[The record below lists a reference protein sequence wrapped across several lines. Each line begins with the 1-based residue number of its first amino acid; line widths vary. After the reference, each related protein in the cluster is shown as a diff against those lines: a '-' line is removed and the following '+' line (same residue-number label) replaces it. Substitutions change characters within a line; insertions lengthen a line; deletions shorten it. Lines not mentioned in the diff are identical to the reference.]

1 MAQLTEPMFS
11 INGAPLMQFTS
22 FSLNQSIFSHHQF
35 SLVCPAQSIDGKTGM
50 FTASKDMIGGSFGAR
65 ITGVGLNDR
74 LLFNGIIT
82 GIETARFTGH
92 HGDVIITGHSPTI
105 VLDSGP
111 HCKSWE
117 KKAIKNIAQ
126 DLLKFFPQNLLEPKV
141 QPLYGETLAYTVQ
154 YKETAWEFLQRLTST
169 YGEWL
174 FWDGRSLVIG
184 PPRDNKKT
192 ELVYGRHLSRF
203 NVALQARPTEMQLMA
218 WDYLNS
224 QVHTSQPSGVVQK
237 AGLNAWG
244 EQVYNASKTV
254 YGTLPKQWNN
264 KFLTNKK
271 QQDDV
276 ANLKSAV
283 ESSKLVQFKG
293 QSGHPGVA
301 LGTRIEVSGNN
312 VFTMGPE
319 GYGEYLVT
327 AVNHRVDARG
337 NYENDFTAVPSS
349 IKVPPVTVPGDPVC
363 ETQSAIVTDNND
375 YNGLGRV
382 RVKFHWMNG
391 SEKTPWIRVTSP
403 HGGGDKGHFFIP
415 EIGEEVIIGFESES
429 PTKPYVI
436 GTVYHGNAHS
446 NFSNAQNDL
455 KVIRTRSG
463 HTIEFSDAGAGTH
476 IIIKDPGGNEI
487 YLDTTG
493 KNITITAPE
502 TMTFNAKN
510 ININAE
516 QNIRTNAGMNINTSA
531 GINIGTTAGASMMNN
546 AGVNIM
552 NSAVKD
558 LTMMATNIIGTAE
571 DNVTHNAS
579 NTIKKQGNTIEA
591 NATEEDFK
599 IYSAKKVVSRS
610 GEQGSFA

>member
-11 INGAPLMQFTS
+11 INGSPLMQFTS
-22 FSLNQSIFSHHQF
+22 FSLNQNIFSHHHF
-35 SLVCPAQSIDGKTGM
+35 TLVCPAQSIDGKTGM
-50 FTASKDMIGGSFGAR
+50 FTVSKDMIGCSFGAR
-65 ITGVGLNDR
+65 ISGVGLSGT

-92 HGDVIITGHSPTI
+92 HGDVIITGYSPTI

-117 KKAIKNIAQ
+117 KKALKNIAQ
-126 DLLKFFPQNLLEPKV
+126 DVLKFFPQNLLEPKI

-154 YKETAWEFLQRLTST
+154 YKETAWEFLQRLTGT

-184 PPRDNKKT
+184 PPRENKKT

-203 NVALQARPTEMQLMA
+203 NVSLEARPTQLQLMA

-224 QVHTSQPSGVVQK
+224 QVYSSAPQGVEQK
-237 AGLNAWG
+237 AGLNPWG
-244 EQVYNASKTV
+244 EQVYKAGQTV
-254 YGTLPKQWNN
+254 YGTQPKQWNN

-271 QQDDV
+271 QQDDLV
-276 ANLKSAV
+276 NLRSAV
-283 ESSKLVQFKG
+283 ESSKLVRFQG
-293 QSGHPGVA
+293 QSGHPGVSI
-301 LGTRIEVSGNN
+301 GSRIEVSGSN
-312 VFTMGPE
+312 VFTLGTE

-327 AVNHRVDARG
+327 GISHRVDARG
-337 NYENDFTAVPSS
+337 HYENEFTAVPSS
-349 IKVPPVTVPGDPVC
+349 IKVPPVALRPDPVC

-403 HGGGDKGHFFIP
+403 HGGGEKGHFFIP
-415 EIGEEVIIGFESES
+415 EIGEEVIVGFESDS
-429 PTKPYVI
+429 ATKPYVI
-436 GTVYHGNAHS
+436 GTVYHGSANNH
-446 NFSNAQNDL
+446 FSNAGNDL

-463 HTIEFSDAGAGTH
+463 HTVEFSDAGSGTH
-476 IIIKDPGGNEI
+476 IIIRDPGGNEI

-502 TMTFNAKN
+502 TMTFNATNMRMNVKEDMKIDVGADLVATIGKN
-510 ININAE
+510 KYE
-516 QNIRTNAGMNINTSA
+516 
-531 GINIGTTAGASMMNN
+531 NIGKRSVKKSA
-546 AGVNIM
+546 
-552 NSAVKD
+552 NSEELVTENRKVRVGRRMETIGSEVLLHSSNGKMLIDATDK
-558 LTMMATNIIGTAE
+558 LTLQSKNRI
-571 DNVTHNAS
+571 N
-579 NTIKKQGNTIEA
+579 
-591 NATEEDFK
+591 
-599 IYSAKKVVSRS
+599 Y
-610 GEQGSFA
+610 GE